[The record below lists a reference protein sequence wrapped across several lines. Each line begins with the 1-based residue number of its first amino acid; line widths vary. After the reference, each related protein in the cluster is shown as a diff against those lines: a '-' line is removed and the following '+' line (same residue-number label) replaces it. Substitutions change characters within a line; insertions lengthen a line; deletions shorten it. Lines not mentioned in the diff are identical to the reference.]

1 MAYRFHPSMRPA
13 VGNWKNNVKRLS
25 AGLVS
30 SWSRAMAQAEDELQ
44 AEGNRFAPIYEV
56 EARAREIQARPAP
69 ISDAA
74 GDHNPVSTH

>member
-13 VGNWKNNVKRLS
+13 VGNWKNHVKHMV

-30 SWSRAMAQAEDELQ
+30 SWSQAVVQAEAELQ

-56 EARAREIQARPAP
+56 EARAREIQARPVSP
-69 ISDAA
+69 A